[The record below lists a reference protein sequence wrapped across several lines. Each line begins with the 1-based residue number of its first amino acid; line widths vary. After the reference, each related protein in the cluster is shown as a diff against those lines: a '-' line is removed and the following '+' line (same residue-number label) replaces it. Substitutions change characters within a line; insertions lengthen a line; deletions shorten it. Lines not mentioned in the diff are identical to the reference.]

1 MTHRKNTDKW
11 FRIVKCNP
19 DAFRR
24 FRNYLITD
32 HPHLRSLIGTEDEA
46 WFDAVESIDLHG
58 NKKPLIEL
66 LQSDRVPPKI
76 ARNMLAELLKRYQ
89 LKPRVG
95 RTKTAEYVLTPQHV
109 KMQAA
114 RACYK
119 KLRSKKMKP
128 KDALKC
134 AAEKGGVIE
143 GELAKYLNGRIT
155 HYRRAEKRIK
165 ALQPVNVGLKI
176 A

>member
-1 MTHRKNTDKW
+1 MTKNTDKW
-11 FRIVKCNP
+11 FRIAKCNP

-24 FRNYLITD
+24 LRSYLITD
-32 HPHLRSLIGTEDEA
+32 HPHLHTLIGTADEA

-58 NKKPLIEL
+58 NQKPLIKL
-66 LQSDRVPPKI
+66 FQSGRVPSKI
-76 ARNMLAELLKRYQ
+76 ALNMLAELHKRYE
-89 LKPRVG
+89 LKPRIG
-95 RTKTAEYVLTPQHV
+95 RSKAPEYMLTSQHI

-143 GELAKYLNGRIT
+143 GELEKYLNGRIT
-155 HYRRAEKRIK
+155 RYRRAEKRIK
-165 ALQPVNVGLKI
+165 ALQPVG
-176 A
+176 